1 MRVVACLVFPPSL
14 IFLARTIECAEQ
26 EHIFVNFDE
35 KGFFHQK
42 KYLAVISSA
51 SCRYLGIKC
60 VNKSDGGGR
69 SQL

>member
-14 IFLARTIECAEQ
+14 SFLARTIECAEQ

-60 VNKSDGGGR
+60 VNKSDEGRR